1 MNYLQVIDS
10 NIAAALIS
18 AVVALVIVVLSTF
31 VLEPLRRKG
40 EEKELRKQQLS
51 TWISDMKS
59 NLSSLQDPIRHLD
72 KLDVDDR
79 PLDRLAL
86 RHRDLVRNM
95 TDVRR
100 RILVVNESLD
110 VYNATLGAQLP
121 YLVMPDTLEA
131 EPYPPQ
137 QGESGEI
144 DRAKGIK
151 NWRKNARALIDRRT
165 AQLLPKVRDL
175 IEALEGVLELENA
188 DP

>member
-1 MNYLQVIDS
+1 VNYLQVIDS

-59 NLSSLQDPIRHLD
+59 NLSSFQDPVRHLD

-86 RHRDLVRNM
+86 KHQDLVKNM

-100 RILVVNESLD
+100 RILVVNELLD
-110 VYNATLGAQLP
+110 VYNATLGPQLP
-121 YLVMPDTLEA
+121 YLVMPDTLKA
-131 EPYPPQ
+131 ESYAPQ
-137 QGESGEI
+137 QGESGDI
-144 DRAKGIK
+144 DLAMRIK
-151 NWRKNARALIDRRT
+151 SWRNNKRALIDRKR
-165 AQLLPKVRDL
+165 AELLAKVKDL
-175 IEALEGVLELENA
+175 IEALEGALELENA